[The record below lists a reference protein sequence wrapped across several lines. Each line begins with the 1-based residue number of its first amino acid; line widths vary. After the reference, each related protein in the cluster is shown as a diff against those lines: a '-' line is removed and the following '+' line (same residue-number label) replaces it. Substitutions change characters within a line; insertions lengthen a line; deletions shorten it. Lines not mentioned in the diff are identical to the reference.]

1 MTPRPSAAALAKQCI
16 AWNAANP
23 IGTAVDVTRDN
34 GAVERSKTRTE
45 AYVMSGHSAV
55 VMLEGISGCYLLS
68 RCRRAS

>member
-1 MTPRPSAAALAKQCI
+1 MTRRSSPATLAKQCI

-34 GAVERSKTRTE
+34 GSVERTKTRTE
-45 AYVMSGHSAV
+45 AYIMSGRSSV
-55 VMLEGISGCYLLS
+55 VMLESISGCYLLS